1 MAVENPRLVVLR
13 EEVNKRVLFCRVLV
27 LMVDP
32 DRVEQVAREANKEE
46 TIDVLAVPVVKR
58 SSDVEKVEAERRDE
72 TDKLLSDRVLPDSV
86 EKERVDPNIEEIAIV
101 LPDKVEKMMS

>member
-1 MAVENPRLVVLR
+1 M
-13 EEVNKRVLFCRVLV
+13 
-27 LMVDP
+27 
-32 DRVEQVAREANKEE
+32 
-46 TIDVLAVPVVKR
+46 
-58 SSDVEKVEAERRDE
+58 EKVEAERRDE